1 MLTLILENAPHH
13 QARQKVSHVSGDLVI
28 GRNTDSDWHIDDPDM
43 YVSRKHC
50 IISGDERGYTV
61 TDSSTG
67 GLFIDGSS
75 EPLGAG
81 HTRALEN
88 DMRLRLGNYVI
99 RVSLATNVAA
109 PQPPDPKQTHS
120 TDNPFDDD
128 GFFDDFKAVEPQAP
142 RPRDLPDPFDKPEQT
157 TTDAT
162 GSGSKAPPVFD
173 DVFTLDPVSQ
183 PKGET
188 ALASSSSMDFD
199 FGPSSPVKSSDPIVE
214 TPQETAPV
222 CGPVQMSVDQLRM
235 AFFEGLG
242 LDPTK
247 FAAEDKLAQMRDL
260 GERYRMLA
268 DGLFH
273 LLRTRAKEKTS
284 ARVAQTLI
292 SNASVNPVKFA
303 ASTDEAVSA
312 LIAHKGEGYLEPD
325 RAIVDS
331 FRDLTEH
338 QIRSW
343 NAIQIAL
350 RNMVDKFDPVEFEK
364 AMEEHSFL
372 EQLIAGGRSAKLW
385 RLYEEQYRKI
395 ATSAETKFLGEVGA
409 DFREAYENSRERQD
423 DRS

>member
-1 MLTLILENAPHH
+1 MLTLILENAPHP
-13 QARQKVSHVSGDLVI
+13 QSRQELTHVSGDLVI
-28 GRNTDSDWHIDDPDM
+28 GRNTDADWHINDPEM

-61 TDSSTG
+61 TDASTG
-67 GLFIDGSS
+67 GLFVDGSS

-81 HTRALEN
+81 NTRALEN
-88 DMRLRLGNYVI
+88 DMRLRLGSYVI
-99 RVSLATNVAA
+99 RVSLAADAQVPAA
-109 PQPPDPKQTHS
+109 PVSQKAKATA
-120 TDNPFDDD
+120 NPFDDD
-128 GFFDDFKAVEPQAP
+128 GFFDDFKTVEPEAP
-142 RPRDLPDPFDKPEQT
+142 RPKDLPDPFEKQEQT
-157 TTDAT
+157 VPHAT
-162 GSGSKAPPVFD
+162 ASRKEAPPEFD
-173 DVFTLDPVSQ
+173 DVFTLDPISE
-183 PKGET
+183 PT
-188 ALASSSSMDFD
+188 AQAAPASSPPMDFD
-199 FGPSSPVKSSDPIVE
+199 FGPSSPAPA
-214 TPQETAPV
+214 PQEVPQTAPQAAPAPTQPQV
-222 CGPVQMSVDQLRM
+222 SDDQLRT

-242 LDPTK
+242 VDPAK
-247 FAAEDKLAQMRDL
+247 FATEDKLAQMRDL

-284 ARVAQTLI
+284 ARVAQTMI
-292 SNASVNPVKFA
+292 SNTSVNPVKFA

-312 LIAHKGEGYLEPD
+312 LVEQKGEGYLDPD

-350 RNMVDKFDPVEFEK
+350 RKMVDQFDPAEFEK

-385 RLYEEQYRKI
+385 QLYQEQYRKI

-409 DFREAYENSRERQD
+409 DFREAYENSKGR
-423 DRS
+423 